1 MLPIGVEANT
11 VVTLTPVF
19 KSAVVSVADFE
30 NCRDGWF
37 FFSVFIVPL
46 ICVWIGPAAWGIH
59 YSCVMVSGYLT
70 IMIVTVR
77 YFVDM
82 DKLVC
87 R

>member
-1 MLPIGVEANT
+1 
-11 VVTLTPVF
+11 
-19 KSAVVSVADFE
+19 
-30 NCRDGWF
+30 
-37 FFSVFIVPL
+37 
-46 ICVWIGPAAWGIH
+46 
-59 YSCVMVSGYLT
+59 MVSGYLT